1 VLDAYPLTASFWG
14 TAEPDLST
22 VLEGEETAD
31 VAVVGGGLAGLSS
44 AYFLKRAEPDLDV
57 VLLEQE
63 YVGFGASS
71 RNFGNVPQLSHQEIG
86 YLLELLGEDGLR
98 SVLAQQS
105 RMLDDYETLLAEQS
119 VDCDFRRLPVVYPA
133 MKREHL
139 PELVAIRELHQRFE
153 VPSRLLSPEE
163 VRDECAI
170 DTFGA
175 LSCERNAT
183 VQPFKRARG
192 FGEAVLKVGVRVHE
206 GTRVASVEETASS
219 VKLKTARGGVR
230 ARHAV
235 FATNAFTPRLAIA
248 PGLVRPVYTY
258 VLATTPLDPEQLA
271 EIGWSDR
278 CTMFVDAGPLDDHYF
293 MRVTRDSRFLIGGGG
308 RAAAATPEELPPH
321 DNLPFY
327 QRIHREMVRRFPTL
341 EDAEIAAAWGGAL
354 DMTANRLPV
363 IAPISERCFMNVGF
377 NGRGALITALSGKII
392 TGFILGA
399 DAADPGYMELAGLLF
414 SWPKT
419 TM

>member
-1 VLDAYPLTASFWG
+1 VLDAYPLTSSFWG
-14 TAEPDLST
+14 TAEPDLTS
-22 VLEGEETAD
+22 VLEGRETAD
-31 VAVVGGGLAGLSS
+31 VAVVGGGLAGMSS
-44 AYFLKRAEPDLDV
+44 AYFLKRADPGLDV

-63 YVGFGASS
+63 YLGFGASS

-86 YLLELLGEDGLR
+86 YLLELLGEDRLR
-98 SVLAQQS
+98 FVLAQQA
-105 RMLDDYETLLAEQS
+105 RMLDDYEALLAEQS
-119 VDCDFRRLPVVYPA
+119 VECDFRRLPVVYPA
-133 MKREHL
+133 MKREYVG
-139 PELVAIRELHQRFE
+139 ELESTRALHDRFD
-153 VPSRLLSPEE
+153 VPSRLLSPQQ
-163 VRDECAI
+163 VRGECAL

-192 FGEAVLKVGVRVHE
+192 FRNAVLEAGVRVHE
-206 GTRVASVEETASS
+206 GTRVAGVEESASAVSLTTAKGA
-219 VKLKTARGGVR
+219 VE

-235 FATNAFTPRLAIA
+235 FATNAFTPQLTIA
-248 PGLVRPVYTY
+248 PGLVRPVYSY

-293 MRVTRDSRFLIGGGG
+293 MRVTRDGRFLIGGGG
-308 RAAAATPEELPPH
+308 RAPAASPEQLPPH
-321 DNLPFY
+321 DNLPYY

-363 IAPISERCFMNVGF
+363 IAPISERSLLNVGF
-377 NGRGALITALSGKII
+377 NGRGALITALSGKIV
-392 TGFILGA
+392 TGFVLGA
-399 DAADPGYMELAGLLF
+399 DAADPGYMELAELLF